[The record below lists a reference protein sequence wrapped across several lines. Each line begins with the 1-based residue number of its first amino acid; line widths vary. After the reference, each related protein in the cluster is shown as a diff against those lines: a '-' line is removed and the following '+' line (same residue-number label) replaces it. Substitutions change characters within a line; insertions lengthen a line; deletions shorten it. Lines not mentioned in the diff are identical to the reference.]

1 MIGIITFGRI
11 GGYDDN
17 DLQAIAKDFLTHRD
31 VDHIELLFPGDALEI
46 EFNTTDEYFAMS
58 LLEELADELFD
69 IGVDV
74 EDLYIK

>member
-1 MIGIITFGRI
+1 MIGIITFGRFE
-11 GGYDDN
+11 GYDDN

-31 VDHIELLFPGDALEI
+31 VDHIELLFPGDALEV
-46 EFNTTDEYFAMS
+46 EFNTRDEYFAMS

-74 EDLYIK
+74 EDIYIK